1 MLCSRCGN
9 SIGENSRFCDRCGE
23 PARTAQI
30 ATGPLVP
37 TAASPSETSGKAI
50 ASLLSGLF
58 GLIIFPAAIAAIVL
72 GHISRSEI
80 RKSAGRLKGSGLAL
94 GGLIMGYLG
103 LSIIPVLIIAAIAIP
118 NVVRARIVANEASA
132 VSVVRALNEA
142 EQNYMTA
149 FPRVGYTC
157 SLPSLGGNRQSSTSA
172 EHAHLIDD
180 EPVRVRVHERNLRL
194 ELPKRGRLR
203 CRRIVWNANV
213 SDSQPGELE
222 HARIKEVGGCST
234 QPARKSRPQ
243 ATEEDRIARAIAVH
257 TIQVLREHAGKPEFL

>member
-118 NVVRARIVANEASA
+118 NLLRARIVANEASA

-180 EPVRVRVHERNLRL
+180 DLSTGSRHGYRFVIQNCSSSNGVTVKYQVAVYPETYSQSGVRAFCSDETAVIKVDERGSPEACL
-194 ELPKRGRLR
+194 ENG
-203 CRRIVWNANV
+203 
-213 SDSQPGELE
+213 S
-222 HARIKEVGGCST
+222 
-234 QPARKSRPQ
+234 
-243 ATEEDRIARAIAVH
+243 
-257 TIQVLREHAGKPEFL
+257 VLQ